1 MELSHQVSFFVAFFG
16 GLASFL
22 SPCVLPLIP
31 SYLSYITGMSFEALV
46 EKGAK
51 GEGRRK
57 VAAHALCFILG
68 FSLGFVSLGASFS
81 LLSQFLFAYR
91 GVLRIG
97 GGLLLIFFGLYII
110 GLLKIPFLGQSKQL
124 QLQAKPAGYLGSI
137 VVGLAFAIAWTP
149 CIGPILGS
157 ILALASTSANLKAG
171 ITLLL
176 VYSLGLAVPFFLS
189 ALAVEAFLGFSK
201 RFVRYFQL
209 VKWLSGGLLVFVGLL
224 ILTGYFTILN
234 AYAIRLTPQWLLK
247 LL

>member
-1 MELSHQVSFFVAFFG
+1 MEFSYHVSLFVAFLG

-22 SPCVLPLIP
+22 SPCVLPLVP
-31 SYLSYITGMSFEALV
+31 SYLSYITGLSFEELATQ
-46 EKGAK
+46 KK

-57 VAAHALCFILG
+57 VTAHALLFILG
-68 FSLGFVSLGASFS
+68 FSLGFVSLGASFG
-81 LLSQFLFAYR
+81 LLGQFLFAYR
-91 GVLRIG
+91 GALRIG
-97 GGLLLIFFGLYII
+97 GGLLLIFFGLSIP
-110 GLLKIPFLGQSKQL
+110 GLLKIPFLGRSTQL
-124 QLQAKPAGYLGSI
+124 QLQAKPASYVGSI
-137 VVGLAFAIAWTP
+137 LVGLAFAVAWTP

-157 ILALASTSANLKAG
+157 ILALASTSANVRAG

-201 RFVRYFQL
+201 RFRRYLQV
-209 VKWLSGGLLVFVGLL
+209 VKWLSGGLLVVVGLL

-234 AYAIRLTPQWLLK
+234 AYAIRLTPRWLLK